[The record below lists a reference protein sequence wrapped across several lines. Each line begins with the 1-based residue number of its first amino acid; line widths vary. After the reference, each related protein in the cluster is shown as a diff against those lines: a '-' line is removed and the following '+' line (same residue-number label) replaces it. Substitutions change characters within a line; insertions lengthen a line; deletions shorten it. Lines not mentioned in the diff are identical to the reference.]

1 MPKRPPAT
9 PSRRAA
15 NSPFAKLAE
24 NTASP
29 SSTPPHGGAGKVGS
43 PRTAPEPRDPHDAF
57 LIPRTAEQTYH
68 RRLRAL
74 LQDFLKEATAWEEEH
89 TLEGIKW
96 ASDAKQTWEEISNL
110 LRPTNADTQ
119 TARDDEQIRSSVV
132 PLLQNLEQASAQLAK
147 MLDRLR
153 KHSAKINAL
162 ADMGT
167 DLLIETADGG
177 RDALAFSQPMWATW
191 TMEQFVLALRS
202 LSLQYAVSTTEI
214 AALIPKLCRP
224 FDDPDMH
231 RKRRSALE
239 AFVRLPHLHPSGLS
253 SAAPAFASDAS
264 LVTGASRHFLENV
277 CEVEVRGW

>member
-96 ASDAKQTWEEISNL
+96 ASDAKQTWEEISN
-110 LRPTNADTQ
+110 
-119 TARDDEQIRSSVV
+119 VV

>member
-96 ASDAKQTWEEISNL
+96 ASDAKQTWEEISKYVSL
-110 LRPTNADTQ
+110 LNPVCCGPPTQ
-119 TARDDEQIRSSVV
+119 T
-132 PLLQNLEQASAQLAK
+132 
-147 MLDRLR
+147 
-153 KHSAKINAL
+153 H
-162 ADMGT
+162 
-167 DLLIETADGG
+167 
-177 RDALAFSQPMWATW
+177 
-191 TMEQFVLALRS
+191 
-202 LSLQYAVSTTEI
+202 
-214 AALIPKLCRP
+214 
-224 FDDPDMH
+224 
-231 RKRRSALE
+231 
-239 AFVRLPHLHPSGLS
+239 RLPATTSKYGPVSCRSCRISNRRVHSSRKCSIGLYVVLPRS
-253 SAAPAFASDAS
+253 PF
-264 LVTGASRHFLENV
+264 
-277 CEVEVRGW
+277 